1 MSPRIGT
8 KENGWRTGGE
18 NASTNQTNQEDSLFN
33 RPKQRTTD
41 GFLAGFFMPKPKP
54 LLETK
59 MAVTRR
65 GERRKGNRRQSSR
78 RKGDIEKITIRGE
91 RDKEQEVVVRHEAVP
106 EKKVGSVWSWYEEYA
121 AELSGTYITKK
132 KRGKPKQG
140 K

>member
-1 MSPRIGT
+1 M
-8 KENGWRTGGE
+8 
-18 NASTNQTNQEDSLFN
+18 A
-33 RPKQRTTD
+33 
-41 GFLAGFFMPKPKP
+41 KPKP

-65 GERRKGNRRQSSR
+65 GDRRKGNRRQSGR
-78 RKGDIEKITIRGE
+78 RKGDREKITIRGE

-106 EKKVGSVWSWYEEYA
+106 DKKAGSVWSWYEEFA
-121 AELSGTYITKK
+121 AELSETYITKK

>member
-1 MSPRIGT
+1 M
-8 KENGWRTGGE
+8 
-18 NASTNQTNQEDSLFN
+18 A
-33 RPKQRTTD
+33 
-41 GFLAGFFMPKPKP
+41 KPKP

-78 RKGDIEKITIRGE
+78 RKGDIGKVAIRGE

-106 EKKVGSVWSWYEEYA
+106 EKKVGSVWSWYEEFA
-121 AELSGTYITKK
+121 AELSETYVTKK